1 MDVVAHLAVPAAL
14 SCFIYM
20 TRHTFVVMVVPACA
34 FLALLAA
41 FLRVDYRTRLTSQ
54 MRVTLNPRLNLVHH
68 ELLGIE
74 FRKQHFCGLSR
85 SMRLQ
90 VYVDA
95 LFGQVDVVQRL
106 VPIAQLFQQRLFLST
121 VSCCLHDDCY
131 DTLQILHVHV
141 NPLQK
146 KIGGSKFQKPEPLF
160 AGSVLTVL
168 YRVTIV

>member
-1 MDVVAHLAVPAAL
+1 
-14 SCFIYM
+14 
-20 TRHTFVVMVVPACA
+20 
-34 FLALLAA
+34 
-41 FLRVDYRTRLTSQ
+41 
-54 MRVTLNPRLNLVHH
+54 
-68 ELLGIE
+68 
-74 FRKQHFCGLSR
+74 
-85 SMRLQ
+85 MRLQ

-146 KIGGSKFQKPEPLF
+146 KLEDQSSKSQSRSLQDR
-160 AGSVLTVL
+160 
-168 YRVTIV
+168 Y